1 MPGKLIPAIVL
12 GAGGYVGAEFVR
24 LISGHPSLRLE
35 AAVSESRAGGLIADT
50 YPHLSGLGDLSF
62 VDIEHALEAV
72 HRRTFVAVFSA
83 LPHGEAARLLL
94 PFLECANASVVDV
107 SADFRLADADAFAKV
122 YKHEHGAPERF
133 SEFLF
138 GLPDLTAQT
147 PERHASHPGCF
158 TTCVTLGA
166 APLMS
171 LLDTNHLTIS
181 AVTGSTGAGRQ
192 AKPGTH
198 HPERH
203 SGLWA
208 YEPIRH
214 RHVPEMKRLLATE
227 GSEPEILFVP
237 HSGPFSRGM
246 LATIFGKLKAPMT
259 VDALVKLYQE
269 FYEKSPFISVGTR
282 MPSVKEVVGS
292 NRCHI
297 GIAVQG
303 DDVVVTSVIDNLVK
317 GAAGGGIQW
326 MNRILGLPQETGL
339 MTPGPGWV

>member
-1 MPGKLIPAIVL
+1 MPSKLIPAIVL

-24 LISGHPSLRLE
+24 LISGHPTLRLE
-35 AAVSESRAGGLIADT
+35 AAVSESRAGGLIGDT
-50 YPHLSGLGDLSF
+50 YPHLNGLGDLHF
-62 VDIEHALEAV
+62 VELEQALEAV

-83 LPHGEAARLLL
+83 LPHGEAAKLLQ
-94 PFLECANASVVDV
+94 PFMDCANASIVDV
-107 SADFRLADADAFAKV
+107 SADFRLGDADSFAKV

-133 SEFLF
+133 SDYLF
-138 GLPDLTAQT
+138 GLPDLTTET

-171 LLDTNHLTIS
+171 LLAAPHLTVS

-203 SGLWA
+203 SNLWA

-214 RHVPEMKRLLATE
+214 RHVPEMKRLLSLDGRE
-227 GSEPEILFVP
+227 SEVFFVP

-246 LATIFGKLKAPMT
+246 IATIFGKLANPISAE
-259 VDALVKLYQE
+259 ALVTRYKE
-269 FYEKSPFISVGTR
+269 FYERSPFISVATR
-282 MPSVKEVVGS
+282 MPTVKEVVGS

-297 GIAVQG
+297 GIATQG
-303 DDVVVTSVIDNLVK
+303 TDVVITSVIDNLVK